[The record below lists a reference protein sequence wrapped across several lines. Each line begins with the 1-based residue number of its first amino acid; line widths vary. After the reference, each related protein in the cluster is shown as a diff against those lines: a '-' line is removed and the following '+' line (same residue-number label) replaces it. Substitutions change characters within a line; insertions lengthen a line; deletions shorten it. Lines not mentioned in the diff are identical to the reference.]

1 MSIEVAPVLPLSTAL
16 RERTRTAHEDAETS
30 PFIRELMEGK
40 RSREEYIALA
50 GQQYFIYQ
58 ALEEVGAKLVDDPTV
73 GAFIVPELARLAAIE
88 ADLDFLSPG
97 WRDELTP
104 LPSTLA
110 YVERIHGLAD
120 WPAGFLAHHYTRYL
134 GDLSGGQVIRTMLQR
149 HYGFGAEGL
158 EFYHFPGIPK
168 AKVFKDEYRARLDG
182 VVLDEVEFG
191 RVLAEAN
198 AAFRCNEA
206 LFVELDQTVS
216 KVA

>member
-1 MSIEVAPVLPLSTAL
+1 MSTEVSSVTPLSTAL

-30 PFIRELMEGK
+30 PFIHELMAGK
-40 RSREEYIALA
+40 RSREDYIALA

-58 ALEEVGAKLVDDPTV
+58 ALEEVGAALADDPVV
-73 GAFIVPELARLAAIE
+73 GAFIVPELARLTAIE
-88 ADLDFLSPG
+88 ADLDFLRPG
-97 WRDELTP
+97 WREELTP
-104 LPSTLA
+104 LPSTVA
-110 YVERIHGLAD
+110 YVARIRELVD

-149 HYGFGAEGL
+149 HYGFGAEGV

-168 AKVFKDEYRARLDG
+168 AKVFKDEYRARLDR
-182 VVLDEVEFG
+182 VVLADAELQ

-206 LFVELDQTVS
+206 LFVELDQTVTA
-216 KVA
+216 VA